1 VFDDVLVVA
10 STGVPTERITAL
22 EPWPLKR
29 GIPFDPEALAG
40 FLARTYDVPIEEGF
54 GVARLRMDKAIEQDV
69 MYRIGGDEQ
78 RIDVIETRH
87 EAVTFKHLLLPAW
100 MMAYRFRD
108 KSYQVVINAIT
119 GEVQADRPY
128 SWVKIALTILA
139 MIAAGGIIA
148 YLAGR

>member
-1 VFDDVLVVA
+1 
-10 STGVPTERITAL
+10 
-22 EPWPLKR
+22 
-29 GIPFDPEALAG
+29 
-40 FLARTYDVPIEEGF
+40 
-54 GVARLRMDKAIEQDV
+54 MDKAIEQDV